1 MQRSV
6 IAIGLA
12 AFLAVPAL
20 AQAQVQNVPPSSYV
34 KLSAGESS
42 AKIDFWG
49 TDTDT
54 AYGLAAGAQVSSNI
68 DAELG
73 YIHFGKAKYT
83 DVGVVGNSLTARS
96 EAAYLA
102 AVGRYSLLEALSVYG
117 KLGVAYNWSN
127 RSGVRSGTAFDTND
141 DRFGPLIGLGV
152 SWRFTPNWAADVDYT
167 YFDRTSNVAGE
178 RSNIDIWTVGLKY
191 LW

>member
-1 MQRSV
+1 MQRSM

-12 AFLAVPAL
+12 AFLAAPGLV
-20 AQAQVQNVPPSSYV
+20 QAQNVSPSSYV
-34 KLSAGESS
+34 KLSTGQSS

-49 TDTDT
+49 SDTDT
-54 AYGLAAGAQVSSNI
+54 ASGLAVGAQVSNNI

-117 KLGVAYNWSN
+117 KLGVAYNWTN
-127 RSGVRSGTAFDTND
+127 RSGVRSGTAFDTDD

-167 YFDRTSNVAGE
+167 YFDRTSKVAGE